1 MQIGNG
7 LAKLHEIR
15 QLDHELTYGRGSS
28 TEKKDRDLRRED
40 AAQGRRRHGD
50 HVANPFPQRALGWQA
65 PGLIRTRTPG
75 LHSGGGI

>member
-15 QLDHELTYGRGSS
+15 QLDHELTYGRGSA

-40 AAQGRRRHGD
+40 AAQGRRRRGD
-50 HVANPFPQRALGWQA
+50 HAGNL
-65 PGLIRTRTPG
+65 LD
-75 LHSGGGI
+75 